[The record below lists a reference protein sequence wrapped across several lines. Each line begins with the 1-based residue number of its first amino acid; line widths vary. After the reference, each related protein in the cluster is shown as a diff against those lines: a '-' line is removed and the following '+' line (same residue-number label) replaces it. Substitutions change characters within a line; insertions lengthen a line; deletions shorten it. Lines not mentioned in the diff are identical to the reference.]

1 METKEYSREEISDWQ
16 ELKWIIQ
23 DLAGLKIHQFIAWAS
38 NDEEIK
44 DLYDQMEYEIM
55 ENGDQPKA
63 LEHSQEIKTR
73 LMMNTNQRM
82 RRLRLK

>member
-1 METKEYSREEISDWQ
+1 METTEYSREEISDWQ
-16 ELKWIIQ
+16 ELKWTIQ

-38 NDEEIK
+38 NDQEIK

-55 ENGDQPKA
+55 ENGNQPKA

-73 LMMNTNQRM
+73 LMMNTNQKM
-82 RRLRLK
+82 RRLSIK

>member
-1 METKEYSREEISDWQ
+1 METTEYSREEISDWQ
-16 ELKWIIQ
+16 ELKWTIQ

-38 NDEEIK
+38 NDQEIK

-82 RRLRLK
+82 RRLSIK

>member
-1 METKEYSREEISDWQ
+1 METTEYSREEISDWQ
-16 ELKWIIQ
+16 ELKWTIQ

-44 DLYDQMEYEIM
+44 DLYEQMEYEIM

-82 RRLRLK
+82 RRLSIK